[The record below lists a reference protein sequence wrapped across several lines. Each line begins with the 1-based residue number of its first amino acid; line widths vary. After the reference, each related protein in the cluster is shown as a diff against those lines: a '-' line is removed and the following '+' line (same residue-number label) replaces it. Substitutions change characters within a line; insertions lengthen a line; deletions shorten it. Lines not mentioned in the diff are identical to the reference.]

1 MTKFNEIFIE
11 NNLPRPLKK
20 EELYD
25 CFKKMQLGDLK
36 AREKIINHNIR
47 LVIDV
52 VVKKFLNTQYETR
65 DLISIGL
72 IGLIK
77 SVDTF
82 DINKGNYF
90 SSYAIICIRN
100 EILMFLRK
108 RNNIEEVSL
117 EQTIVMDDNKNDLKI
132 EDVLMDD
139 NSDFM
144 TDYEN
149 KKIYESIRNIIN
161 ALPEKDKN
169 IVIKYFGFYGVEPMS
184 QKDIAIELGI
194 SSSYV
199 SRIIKRN
206 VNDIKKELERL
217 ECIEISKKLVK

>member
-1 MTKFNEIFIE
+1 MLRFNELFIE
-11 NNLPRPLKK
+11 KKLPQPLKK
-20 EELYD
+20 EELYNY
-25 CFKKMQLGDLK
+25 FEKMKLGDMD
-36 AREKIINHNIR
+36 AREKIIKHNIK

-52 VVKKFLNTQYETR
+52 VIKKFSNTQYEIR
-65 DLISIGL
+65 DLISVGL

-100 EILMFLRK
+100 EILMLLRK
-108 RNNIEEVSL
+108 RNNIEEISL
-117 EQTIVMDDNKNDLKI
+117 EQPIVMDDNKNDIKI
-132 EDVLMDD
+132 EDILMDE
-139 NSDFM
+139 NSDFI

-169 IVIKYFGFYGVEPMS
+169 IIIRYFGFYGVEPMS
-184 QKDIAIELGI
+184 QKNIATELGI

-206 VNDIKKELERL
+206 VNNIKKELERL